1 MDALS
6 PFELDVILH
15 QPLRTRIAAFLAT
28 RNEATFTELK
38 TALEVTDGNLDSH
51 MKKLVSS
58 GYVKARKIP
67 VKQGR
72 PTTVYSLTKKGKD
85 SFENYLETLKRVLS
99 MPSF

>member
-6 PFELDVILH
+6 PFELDTILH

-38 TALEVTDGNLDSH
+38 TELAVTDGNLDSH
-51 MKKLVSS
+51 LKKMVSS
-58 GYVKARKIP
+58 GYVRGKKTPA
-67 VKQGR
+67 KQGR

-99 MPSF
+99 MRS